1 MSFPPTAEQA
11 AIIEKKKDAE
21 KMLIK
26 ARAGCAKTDT
36 GVRISK
42 AYPKRKFKFIVFGK
56 KNAEEFAQKLP
67 SNASGSTRHSF
78 CNSFIKQRYQLDKS
92 GFKMFK
98 IISKDPEYNFK
109 NPLFDKE
116 ESFAARENL
125 NAMKDLVGL
134 LKNSFIQPTMVDVE
148 TIINHFGI
156 SFSLP
161 MEQVCSDAIDFLLTS
176 DEDTKELDYNDMV
189 RLPIISGLI
198 RANFDEFFLDEAQD
212 NTPISNELLKQVR
225 KQGCSVTCCGDDF
238 QAIMGFCGA
247 DSNSLNNIITAIEPE
262 IMPLTVNFRCGKNII
277 AEAQRFVPDIKAW
290 DSSPDGVVSYSKTDD
305 FMKKFSNGDCALSR
319 FNRVIIPICFR
330 LIREGKKATIQ
341 GRDFGSMLKALVAG
355 FKATSIDGFYEAIDK
370 WKDRQLE
377 KSKSLSVSDA
387 IEDKFECLKHFADN
401 SDTVEQIAT
410 TIDNIFSDKETEG
423 LKLSTAHR
431 SKGLE
436 WNNVFILDSNNF
448 MQTRPTDQAWN
459 VQQLR
464 NLFYVAITR
473 SKKELTYVN
482 A

>member
-1 MSFPPTAEQA
+1 MFPPTKEQA
-11 AIIEKKKDAE
+11 DIIAKKKDCTS
-21 KMLIK
+21 MLIK

-36 GVRISK
+36 GVRIAK
-42 AYPKRKFKFIVFGK
+42 AYPKRKLKFIVFGK

-67 SNASGSTRHSF
+67 SNATGSTRHSF
-78 CNSFIKQRYQLDKS
+78 CNSFIKQRYQLDKN
-92 GFKMFK
+92 GFKMYK
-98 IISKDPEYNFK
+98 IISKNPEYNFK
-109 NPLFDKE
+109 NPLFSKE

-134 LKNSFIQPTMVDVE
+134 LKNSFIQPTVSDVNN
-148 TIINHFGI
+148 IINHFGI

-161 MEQVCSDAIDFLLTS
+161 IEQVCDDAIDFLLTS
-176 DEDTKELDYNDMV
+176 DEDVKELDYNDMV
-189 RLPIISGLI
+189 RLPIISGSI
-198 RANFDEFFLDEAQD
+198 RANFDDFFLDEAQD
-212 NTPISNELLKQVR
+212 NTPISNELLKQVL
-225 KQGCSVTCCGDDF
+225 KQGCSATAVGDDF
-238 QAIMGFCGA
+238 QAILGFMGA
-247 DSNSLNNIITAIEPE
+247 DCDSLNNIIAAIVPE
-262 IMPLTVNFRCGKNII
+262 IMPLTVNFRCGKKII
-277 AEAQRFVPDIKAW
+277 AEAQRFVPDIRAW
-290 DSSPDGVVSYSKTDD
+290 DQSPEGIVSYSSNDE

-341 GRDFGSMLKALVAG
+341 GRDFGTMLKTMVSG
-355 FKATSIDGFYEAIDK
+355 FKATTIDEFYEAIDK
-370 WKDRQLE
+370 WKNRQLE

-387 IEDKFECLKHFADN
+387 VEDKFECLKYFADN
-401 SDTVEQIAT
+401 SDTVEQIAQ
-410 TIDNIFSDKETEG
+410 TIDNIFSDTTTDG

-473 SKKELTYVN
+473 SKKELTYVS

>member
-1 MSFPPTAEQA
+1 
-11 AIIEKKKDAE
+11 
-21 KMLIK
+21 
-26 ARAGCAKTDT
+26 
-36 GVRISK
+36 
-42 AYPKRKFKFIVFGK
+42 
-56 KNAEEFAQKLP
+56 
-67 SNASGSTRHSF
+67 
-78 CNSFIKQRYQLDKS
+78 
-92 GFKMFK
+92 
-98 IISKDPEYNFK
+98 
-109 NPLFDKE
+109 
-116 ESFAARENL
+116 
-125 NAMKDLVGL
+125 
-134 LKNSFIQPTMVDVE
+134 MVDVE